1 MNVRKFIKPFLI
13 ALPLNLLAGLLYCMV
28 AKKMSIGSYSN
39 ALFFI
44 GGAYA
49 AIGGIGFLGGMD
61 SDAKTTMIWARD
73 SNQRHKDKNTRDN
86 STLVYCL
93 IGICTILISYLLV
106 KL

>member
-1 MNVRKFIKPFLI
+1 MNVRKFFKTFLI
-13 ALPLNLLAGLLYCMV
+13 ALPLNLLAALIYCMA
-28 AKKMSIGSYSN
+28 AKKMSLASYSN

-61 SDAKTTMIWARD
+61 SYAKHTMIWLRD
-73 SNQRHKDKNTRDN
+73 SNQQRKDRASRDN
-86 STLVYCL
+86 STVTYCL
-93 IGICTILISYLLV
+93 IGICTILISYLLI